1 MDRPAQDCAFDHV
14 AIATRDLDEGAEW
27 LRARLGVAPEPGG
40 KHPQMGTQN
49 RLLSLGPGEYLE
61 LIAIDPAAP
70 APDRP
75 RWFGLDGFDGPPR
88 VAGWVIRQSPLT
100 APRGTTILAASRGRL
115 RWRITVPDGGQ
126 MPHDGAA
133 PMRIDWGGGPHPSD
147 TLPDHGIR
155 LARLSLPI
163 DLPVAD
169 PRLSRGPFSL
179 RLATP
184 QGEVRL

>member
-1 MDRPAQDCAFDHV
+1 
-14 AIATRDLDEGAEW
+14 
-27 LRARLGVAPEPGG
+27 
-40 KHPQMGTQN
+40 
-49 RLLSLGPGEYLE
+49 
-61 LIAIDPAAP
+61 
-70 APDRP
+70 
-75 RWFGLDGFDGPPR
+75 
-88 VAGWVIRQSPLT
+88 
-100 APRGTTILAASRGRL
+100 
-115 RWRITVPDGGQ
+115 